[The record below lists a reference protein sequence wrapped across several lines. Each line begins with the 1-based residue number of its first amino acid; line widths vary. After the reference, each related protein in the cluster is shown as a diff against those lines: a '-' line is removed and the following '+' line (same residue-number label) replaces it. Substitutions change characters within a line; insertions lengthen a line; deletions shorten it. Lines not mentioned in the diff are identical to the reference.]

1 MYGGHM
7 IFENISLELNEK
19 ERVGLVGPNGSGKST
34 LLKLLAGEELPNQG
48 QIHWKKGSRIGYLAQ
63 FSMFQP
69 DISVRE
75 ALRTAFSELIEL
87 EKKIGNLEKSMSQE
101 MDEKDLQKLVEQY
114 GVFQDQ
120 YLSKGGYAIDSEIDK
135 VAKGLNIEGILDQ
148 TVGGT

>member
-1 MYGGHM
+1 MAFFCWENRNRRIDIVIACSINQVTKMYGGHM

-87 EKKIGNLEKSMSQE
+87 EKKIGNLEK
-101 MDEKDLQKLVEQY
+101 
-114 GVFQDQ
+114 
-120 YLSKGGYAIDSEIDK
+120 K
-135 VAKGLNIEGILDQ
+135 V
-148 TVGGT
+148 